1 MGLTITE
8 QNMEHN
14 HLISQ
19 FSAHDFQAL
28 LPNNHLQHHSTG
40 KAVDSIAF
48 L

>member
-1 MGLTITE
+1 MD
-8 QNMEHN
+8 HN

-19 FSAHDFQAL
+19 ISAHDFQAL

-40 KAVDSIAF
+40 KDVDSTAF